1 MDSVPTSTRLLKAL
15 TPMVLNYSIKY
26 KGKECYHLLWEANI
40 ILIPKADKNMK
51 KKKKRRRN
59 YRLISLK
66 KLIQKF
72 SIRISQTEFNNILKR
87 LYTMIRLVLFHR
99 SKDGFTY
106 VNQ

>member
-51 KKKKRRRN
+51 KKKKKK
-59 YRLISLK
+59 K
-66 KLIQKF
+66 KL
-72 SIRISQTEFNNILKR
+72 QTNFPEEVDTKIL
-87 LYTMIRLVLFHR
+87 
-99 SKDGFTY
+99 
-106 VNQ
+106 N